1 MHDTN
6 IHYSIGLQKLEVIH
20 VRNAAKEQWKY
31 EKMRITIFTRT
42 LKRAVDNLLEWAHK
56 MFSAMEESNKE
67 NTYKSVLFEISMSCT
82 WDT

>member
-42 LKRAVDNLLEWAHK
+42 LKRAVDNLLE
-56 MFSAMEESNKE
+56 
-67 NTYKSVLFEISMSCT
+67 
-82 WDT
+82 